1 MGTSKNK
8 DNRIKGW
15 FTAKEAA
22 HLSDLTFDMVNYLCR
37 NDLISPAKGTKRG
50 RGTLRRYFFRD
61 ILLLR
66 VISKLL
72 LNGVSPLRLKNNL
85 LDLKSR
91 GLETKGLLT
100 TKYVV
105 TDGFNIYF
113 KDDGVIELLSSG
125 QMAFAFVLELSKL
138 REEVTAN
145 INELKIA

>member
-1 MGTSKNK
+1 MGNTSQNQKKLK
-8 DNRIKGW
+8 DW
-15 FTAKEAA
+15 FTAAEASQ
-22 HLSDLTFDMVNYLCR
+22 LSGLTFDMVNYLCR
-37 NDLISPAKGTKRG
+37 HDLVSPSKGSKRG
-50 RGTLRRYFFRD
+50 RGTRRRYGFTD
-61 ILLLR
+61 IILLR

-72 LNGVSPLRLKNNL
+72 QNGVSPLRLKDNL
-85 LDLKSR
+85 TALKGR
-91 GLETKGLLT
+91 GVKANELLT
-100 TKYVV
+100 TRFVV